1 MKRILAVV
9 AIIGLFSSVAFAA
22 PIKTYQVTGPVLEVT
37 SDMVA
42 VQKGK
47 DRWEIALG
55 PDTKVTGDL
64 KVGSKV
70 TIEYRMT
77 ATKVDVKEQ
86 ARPKT
91 KEKRQK

>member
-1 MKRILAVV
+1 LKRILAVIV
-9 AIIGLFSSVAFAA
+9 IIGLYSAVAFAA
-22 PIKTYQVTGPVLEVT
+22 TANTYQVTGPVLEVSKDT
-37 SDMVA
+37 VT

-77 ATKVDVKEQ
+77 ATKVDVKGQ
-86 ARPKT
+86 SKA
-91 KEKRQK
+91 KETGKK